1 LSGTNGLD
9 GKTILSGA
17 GSPTVSNPG
26 TSGDF
31 YLDTTNNL
39 LYGPKVGT
47 DWVGLSGVS
56 LVGPSGVKAFGYFY
70 ALMPGDNAATIAPG
84 TAVDFPNT
92 GTANGIT
99 PSGLGD
105 RAFILPAIG
114 TYEVFW
120 QVSITEAGQ
129 LVLALDGAEQ
139 AYSVAGR
146 NVVSAQI
153 TNQVLVRTTVVN
165 SLLTVRNPTGNSAAL
180 TVTPIAGGFQ
190 PVSATLLIKQIQ

>member
-1 LSGTNGLD
+1 
-9 GKTILSGA
+9 
-17 GSPTVSNPG
+17 
-26 TSGDF
+26 
-31 YLDTTNNL
+31 
-39 LYGPKVGT
+39 
-47 DWVGLSGVS
+47 
-56 LVGPSGVKAFGYFY
+56 
-70 ALMPGDNAATIAPG
+70 MPGDNAATIAPG